1 MPGTLASG
9 KVMPHFCQRIGYL
22 YYTRRGKDS
31 VRKKQPL
38 ALVTDQKDFF
48 FSGRNEQTVKSWSV
62 LHLDDRQREEL
73 RGQSTSYLMHYL
85 SA

>member
-22 YYTRRGKDS
+22 YYTRRAKDS

-48 FSGRNEQTVKSWSV
+48 FLVEMSKQ
-62 LHLDDRQREEL
+62 
-73 RGQSTSYLMHYL
+73 
-85 SA
+85 